1 MTGQE
6 GFDTISEAGDTPEID
21 VESSLPVHAGLK
33 HGFRNSFLLFY
44 EDRDI

>member
-21 VESSLPVHAGLK
+21 VESSLPVHAGLEL
-33 HGFRNSFLLFY
+33 SLLNFGT
-44 EDRDI
+44 

>member
-33 HGFRNSFLLFY
+33 HGFRTLGIHFCFFK
-44 EDRDI
+44 